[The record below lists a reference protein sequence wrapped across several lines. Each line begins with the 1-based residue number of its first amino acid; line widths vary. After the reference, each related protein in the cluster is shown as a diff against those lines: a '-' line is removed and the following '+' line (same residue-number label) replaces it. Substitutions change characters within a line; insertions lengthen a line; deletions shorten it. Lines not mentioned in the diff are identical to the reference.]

1 MQITYPITYFPS
13 NWNILTFF
21 YHFSIWFV
29 SFYIILCKLSSF
41 MRIYAFKRKNLEETL
56 CLQPQQFVSISLHLR
71 LYANYCSPAGFRW
84 RQKYWFWIPKCL
96 PFGHLFYFGYQD
108 FKSQASDFSFQRFN
122 AGKLKEML
130 QLINVTQHAL
140 RPHNLIFLLS
150 FFLLL
155 SPKQ

>member
-1 MQITYPITYFPS
+1 MQITYPIHRTEIS
-13 NWNILTFF
+13 WLF
-21 YHFSIWFV
+21 YHVSIWLV

-41 MRIYAFKRKNLEETL
+41 MRIYIFKRKKIS
-56 CLQPQQFVSISLHLR
+56 LQPRQFVSISLHLR

-140 RPHNLIFLLS
+140 RPHNLLFLLS
-150 FFLLL
+150 FVLLL